1 MEYQTK
7 IKICGL
13 KRPEDVAMVNR
24 WRPDYAGFVFAGTKR
39 KISKELAAQLKAAL
53 APEIR
58 SVGVFVREPLEN
70 IAAMCREG
78 ILDMVQLHGDEPE
91 EYIGQVRALTG
102 KPVISAVRVRDA
114 QDIIARA
121 GTCADYLLLDTYRKD
136 EYGGS
141 GESFCWE
148 ELAAAKEELGKNGRI
163 LPSFFLAGGLNAGNA
178 AEAVRLA
185 KPFAL
190 DVSSGVETDG
200 CKDEVKIREF
210 IGAVRRMEEQT
221 MKGDDTL

>member
-1 MEYQTK
+1 MEYRTK

-13 KRPEDVAMVNR
+13 KCPEDVAMVNR
-24 WRPDYAGFVFAGTKR
+24 LRPDYVGFVFAGTKR

-53 APEIR
+53 APGIPA
-58 SVGVFVREPLEN
+58 VGVFVREPVEN

-91 EYIGQVRALTG
+91 EYIQQVRTLTG
-102 KPVISAVRVRDA
+102 KPVVSAVRVRDA
-114 QDIIARA
+114 KDIIARA

-148 ELAAAKEELGKNGRI
+148 ELAAAKEEFEKNGDS
-163 LPSFFLAGGLNAGNA
+163 LPPFFLAGGLNAGNA
-178 AEAVRLA
+178 ADAIRLTH
-185 KPFAL
+185 PYAL

-200 CKDEVKIREF
+200 CKDENKIREF
-210 IGAVRRMEEQT
+210 IEAVRT
-221 MKGDDTL
+221 TKGDDTL